1 MNIDRAHCHIRP
13 GHNAAEGS
21 LTCDPCSSRVR
32 DALDDIVRLYP
43 QVAEEVLCGTS
54 TDDGPRGV
62 GGSFHSGPPIN
73 LARIDRESRLARA
86 YIVEIVASWADQV
99 REDTGQPPRPGY
111 PALKAEAVVLVR
123 MWSWIR
129 CQYWIADL
137 AAELFDLQ
145 RTLQQLA
152 GETRGRIP
160 LGTCPR
166 VVDYHPR
173 TGAQIPCEQRLYAR
187 PGDRAVHCGQ
197 CSTTW
202 PAYRWDELHR
212 AQGAA

>member
-1 MNIDRAHCHIRP
+1 MNLDRAQCHIRP
-13 GHNAAEGS
+13 GHQATEGS

-54 TDDGPRGV
+54 SDHGPRG
-62 GGSFHSGPPIN
+62 STIYRSGPPIN
-73 LARIDRESRLARA
+73 LARIDREDRLAHA
-86 YIVEIVASWADQV
+86 HIVEIVASWADEV
-99 REDTGQPPRPGY
+99 REDTGMPPRPGY
-111 PALKAEAVVLVR
+111 PALKAEAVVLVK

-129 CQYWIADL
+129 SQEWVGDFAV
-137 AAELFDLQ
+137 ELFDLQ

-166 VVDYHPR
+166 VVDHHPH
-173 TGAQIPCEQRLYAR
+173 TGAQIHCEQRLYAR
-187 PGDRAVHCGQ
+187 PGDRVVRCSQ
-197 CSTTW
+197 CATNY